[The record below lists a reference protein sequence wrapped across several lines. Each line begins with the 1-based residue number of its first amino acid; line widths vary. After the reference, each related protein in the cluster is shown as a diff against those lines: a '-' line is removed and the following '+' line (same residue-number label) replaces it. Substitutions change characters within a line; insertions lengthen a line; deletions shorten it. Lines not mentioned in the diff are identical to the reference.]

1 METTVKPEKG
11 RSGRGAAV
19 ALIALV
25 VVIALVVGGYFVL
38 RDMNVLTTDNV
49 KVTANLH
56 AITPSGAGK
65 LRRLMVKKGD
75 AVKKDQIIALAENTG
90 YLKSPVDGSIV
101 ECDVAEG
108 QTVGLS
114 TVIAMVADTRD
125 IYIQANVEETA
136 IRRVR
141 AGQAVRVTL
150 DAYPGQAFSGVVR
163 EIDSITQSAI
173 SGNAMSYSTSGTYT
187 KVTQTIPVKID
198 LVDGIDL
205 SGLIGTNATVSIQLD

>member
-1 METTVKPEKG
+1 MDTTVKPEKG

-65 LRRLMVKKGD
+65 LRRLMVQKGD

>member
-1 METTVKPEKG
+1 METTAKPEKG
-11 RSGRGAAV
+11 RSGRGAVA

-25 VVIALVVGGYFVL
+25 VVIAAITGGYFVL
-38 RDMNVLTTDNV
+38 RDMNLLTTDNV
-49 KVTANLH
+49 KVTASLH

-75 AVKKDQIIALAENTG
+75 VVKKDQILALSENTG
-90 YLKSPVDGSIV
+90 YLKSPVDGSVV

-108 QTVGLS
+108 QTVGPS
-114 TVIAMVADTRD
+114 TVIAVVADTRD

-198 LVDGIDL
+198 LAGGIDL
-205 SGLIGTNATVSIQLD
+205 SGLIGTNATVSIQVD